1 MQLQPFRPSLS
12 QQVSE
17 VCKADELS
25 FQITNK
31 NFLLEVSKSRKKYD
45 VLDSSKKR
53 TLGHLY
59 VLKNAPAFVF
69 WKNPGRHNLLSGLSD
84 L

>member
-1 MQLQPFRPSLS
+1 MQLLPFRPSLS

-31 NFLLEVSKSRKKYD
+31 NYSLEVSKSRKKYD

-53 TLGHLY
+53 TLGHFS
-59 VLKNAPAFVF
+59 VHKNAPAFVF
-69 WKNPGRHNLLSGLSD
+69 GKNPGRHNLLLRFSD